1 MDALFGL
8 PRKKAAGISYRDPLH
23 DQFFC
28 QQPLV
33 DEFVKGAERNKA
45 TSEIGVSLLVGQYY
59 NNYDFP
65 GMQQFFGWQYAS
77 KLQAVSCTG

>member
-45 TSEIGVSLLVGQYY
+45 TSEIGVS
-59 NNYDFP
+59 
-65 GMQQFFGWQYAS
+65 
-77 KLQAVSCTG
+77 